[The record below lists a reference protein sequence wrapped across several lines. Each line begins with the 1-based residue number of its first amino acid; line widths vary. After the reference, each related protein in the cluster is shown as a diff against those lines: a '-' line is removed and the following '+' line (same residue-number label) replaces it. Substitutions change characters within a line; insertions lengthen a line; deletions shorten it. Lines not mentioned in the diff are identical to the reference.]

1 MRTLLL
7 SFCVLAFA
15 LVATAQTG
23 APDRITINA
32 SKIETPSETQMVAH
46 GGVTIQIGST
56 ATITADDVTLDK
68 GKPGQLSEL
77 HLSGNVTM
85 KADFNSPN
93 RR

>member
-1 MRTLLL
+1 VKTLVL
-7 SFCVLAFA
+7 SLCVLAFA
-15 LVATAQTG
+15 LVATAQTS

-32 SKIETPSETQMVAH
+32 WKIEPVSDTQTVAH

-85 KADFNSPN
+85 KADFNNPTQ
-93 RR
+93 R